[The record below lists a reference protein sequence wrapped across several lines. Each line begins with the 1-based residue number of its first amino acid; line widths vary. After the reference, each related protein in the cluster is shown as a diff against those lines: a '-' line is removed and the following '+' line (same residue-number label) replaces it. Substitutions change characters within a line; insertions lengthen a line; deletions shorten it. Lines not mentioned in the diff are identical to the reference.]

1 VHLVDVRLVL
11 PTFRYRAEM
20 PDGVVENEMCPVFTA
35 VTASPVRAAPAEVDD
50 FAWVDWAD
58 FRRSVLDG
66 GRAVS
71 PWCVEQVRLLPSDPL
86 AEPPA
91 VGVLPHAAR

>member
-1 VHLVDVRLVL
+1 
-11 PTFRYRAEM
+11 M
-20 PDGVVENEMCPVFTA
+20 PGGVVENEMCPVFTA
-35 VTASPVRAAPAEVDD
+35 VTADPVRAVPAEVDD

-71 PWCVEQVRLLPSDPL
+71 PWCAEQVRLLPSDPL

-91 VGVLPHAAR
+91 VGALPHAAR